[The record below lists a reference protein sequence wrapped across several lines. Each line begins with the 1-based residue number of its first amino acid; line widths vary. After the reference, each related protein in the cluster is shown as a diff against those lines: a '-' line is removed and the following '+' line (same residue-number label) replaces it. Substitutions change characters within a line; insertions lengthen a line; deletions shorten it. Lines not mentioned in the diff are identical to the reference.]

1 MTHRTTGIFHSIVA
15 EKENYRTSV
24 EYNKLMSLLDYP
36 ESRSAAL
43 ETLVHQA
50 SKSGYEEV
58 QMQAM
63 AALATQVELPKYILD
78 QITALVY
85 QESNLNVQMAVIE
98 LLSGHG
104 SHVRIAFHILK
115 DMIHDGLSRDEGY
128 MLSGLYKKMK
138 MQYFSDQRELALL

>member
-1 MTHRTTGIFHSIVA
+1 
-15 EKENYRTSV
+15 
-24 EYNKLMSLLDYP
+24 MSLLDYP

-98 LLSGHG
+98 LLS
-104 SHVRIAFHILK
+104 
-115 DMIHDGLSRDEGY
+115 
-128 MLSGLYKKMK
+128 
-138 MQYFSDQRELALL
+138 

>member
-1 MTHRTTGIFHSIVA
+1 MTHRTTRIFHSIVA
-15 EKENYRTSV
+15 GKKDYHTSA

-85 QESNLNVQMAVIE
+85 QESNLNVQMAAIE
-98 LLSGHG
+98 LLS
-104 SHVRIAFHILK
+104 
-115 DMIHDGLSRDEGY
+115 
-128 MLSGLYKKMK
+128 
-138 MQYFSDQRELALL
+138 

>member
-1 MTHRTTGIFHSIVA
+1 
-15 EKENYRTSV
+15 
-24 EYNKLMSLLDYP
+24 MSLLDYP

-85 QESNLNVQMAVIE
+85 QESNLNVQMAAIE
-98 LLSGHG
+98 LLSWHG

-115 DMIHDGLSRDEGY
+115 DMIHDWLSRDERY
-128 MLSGLYKKMK
+128 MLSWLYKKMK